1 MAILGLLGL
10 LLLVVGW
17 VWLMIIAFKSGG
29 ALWTVLIFFFSW
41 IAGLIFCFVK
51 KEDAI
56 AYLQLRLS
64 YFGSASFFI
73 CRADRGRWIRLR
85 DLSARCSSF

>member
-17 VWLMIIAFKSGG
+17 VWLMVVAFKSGG
-29 ALWTVLIFFFSW
+29 ALWAVLIFFFSW

-51 KEDAI
+51 KDGWMQLGLMILGMILMI
-56 AYLQLRLS
+56 AGGS
-64 YFGSASFFI
+64 FSVSTSFGN
-73 CRADRGRWIRLR
+73 
-85 DLSARCSSF
+85 